1 MYNGTIHILHLVEG
15 AKRARGLTVIID
27 VFRAFSVECYLMS
40 FGASAVY
47 AVGGID
53 EARVLSAALPGSVTV
68 GERRGVRLP
77 GFDFGNSPSQ
87 ILPEAVK
94 DRPVVHTTS
103 AGTQGIVNAQ
113 GASEI
118 LTGSLVNASAIARY
132 IEKTGPEEVSLVAMG
147 VMGTEEAP
155 EDELCASY
163 IRSLLTGDGAFD
175 IDGRIRYLQDHGG
188 AKFFDPAQQ
197 EVFPEMDYWMST
209 DRDRFG
215 FVLRAEREGNHFRM
229 KKICVEGAGR

>member
-1 MYNGTIHILHLVEG
+1 MLF
-15 AKRARGLTVIID
+15 RSRLTVIID

-40 FGASAVY
+40 FGAAAVY
-47 AVGGID
+47 AVGSID
-53 EARVLSAALPGSVTV
+53 EARALSAALPGSVTV

-103 AGTQGIVNAQ
+103 AGTQGLVNAQ

-132 IEKTGPEEVSLVAMG
+132 IEKTDPEEVSQ
-147 VMGTEEAP
+147 
-155 EDELCASY
+155 
-163 IRSLLTGDGAFD
+163 I
-175 IDGRIRYLQDHGG
+175 GRAH
-188 AKFFDPAQQ
+188 
-197 EVFPEMDYWMST
+197 V
-209 DRDRFG
+209 
-215 FVLRAEREGNHFRM
+215 
-229 KKICVEGAGR
+229 